1 MIRMPSYM
9 QILMLLALIAY
20 DIPVVCGENDEDE
33 TFVVIKAGRV
43 ITLAGEEHINGEIVM
58 VDGKIRLVGRN
69 LEYPKTAKVIDAR
82 RKVVMPGMILCH
94 SRWQLPSY
102 SRSGVHGDR
111 SVAKEIY
118 LDEIDFQPLLKAG
131 FTAVCY
137 YPAGTGI
144 PGPSVVYRTAGDKE
158 QRELGEAY
166 LRVTMSKPQ
175 RDKKV
180 LREAVDKARKEIE
193 KVNKARKEWEAKQ
206 KKEKEAAAKKK
217 KEEKETAAKKKEKE
231 SSEEGET
238 KKTPEK
244 KDDKGNAKGEEKKP
258 ETFTPPKID
267 PAVKPIVD
275 WIRDKKGPSLL
286 FELSRASDL
295 RHLDDVLKRASELPN
310 TLLYLS
316 TRSPTRF
323 PSDYHHIVK
332 DLGMRKASV
341 LLHPEISRLPHTVT
355 RYNLPA
361 ELVLARCTVAIV
373 PASEIPSELANIR
386 VRLAELVRS
395 GLSRGDALRAVTLNV
410 AKVVGMEDR
419 LGTIVKDKDADFI
432 VLDGDPLAPV
442 TRVTCVIIH
451 GEIVW
456 EAPE

>member
-1 MIRMPSYM
+1 MMRMPYYM
-9 QILMLLALIAY
+9 QILMFSAVMAY
-20 DIPVVCGENDEDE
+20 AMPVVCGEDNEDE
-33 TFVVIKAGRV
+33 TFVVIKAGRI
-43 ITLAGEEHINGEIVM
+43 ITLADEEYINGEIVV
-58 VDGKIRLVGRN
+58 VDGKTRLVGKN

-82 RKVVMPGMILCH
+82 RQVVMPGMILCR

-102 SRSGVHGDR
+102 TRSGVHGDR

-137 YPAGTGI
+137 YPAGSGI
-144 PGPSVVYRTAGDKE
+144 PGPSVVYRTAGDEE

-166 LRVTMSKPQ
+166 LRVTMSRLP

-180 LREAVDKARKEIE
+180 LRGAIE
-193 KVNKARKEWEAKQ
+193 KARKEWEQKQ
-206 KKEKEAAAKKK
+206 KKEEEAAAKKK
-217 KEEKETAAKKKEKE
+217 E
-231 SSEEGET
+231 SSGEGKS

-244 KDDKGNAKGEEKKP
+244 KDDKGDAKGKEKKP

-316 TRSPTRF
+316 TRF
-323 PSDYHHIVK
+323 PFDYHHIVK

-341 LLHPEISRLPHTVT
+341 LLHPVISRLPHTVT

-361 ELVLARCTVAIV
+361 ELVLAGCTVAVV
-373 PASEIPSELANIR
+373 PASETSSELANIR

-419 LGTIVKDKDADFI
+419 LGTIEKGKDADFI